1 MRHTFSRPQ
10 LYVTTPPP
18 ITVRVDYTT
27 ELVPTGKYHPIP
39 GLDGVEP
46 NATIHLA
53 NVELFDKY
61 ELGEHTYGR
70 HKYKII
76 YATTTDGKRFLLHDD
91 SKHIHN
97 ARQYGSGDD
106 PAFWGVK

>member
-10 LYVTTPPP
+10 LYVTKPPP
-18 ITVRVDYTT
+18 IMKRVDYTT

-53 NVELFDKY
+53 SVELFDKY
-61 ELGEHTYGR
+61 ELGEHAYGR

-76 YATTTDGKRFLLHDD
+76 YATTTESMGSAFYFTMTASTSITRASTAAAMILL
-91 SKHIHN
+91 
-97 ARQYGSGDD
+97 SG
-106 PAFWGVK
+106 A